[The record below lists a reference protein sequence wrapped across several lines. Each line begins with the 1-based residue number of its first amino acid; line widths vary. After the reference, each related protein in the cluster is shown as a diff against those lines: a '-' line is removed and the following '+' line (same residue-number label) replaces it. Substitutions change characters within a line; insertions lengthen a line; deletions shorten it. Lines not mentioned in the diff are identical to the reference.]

1 MNFKKLLSTLLL
13 GTVLSFST
21 ITAEEVGQEYELTGI
36 TDYDENGN
44 KIYVKNNEI
53 EGWYEYDENNRMT
66 HSQIHSFWEGDYEE
80 IERWYSYD
88 SEGKLFGVRFN
99 GGEEWYDYN
108 SKKHT
113 LVIHTTTGDSEWKY
127 DCDENW
133 NRLHGT
139 NGYIE
144 WWNEYDSNGN
154 LILER
159 YIDGLTINYEYD
171 SQNRLVKKIDHLQYI
186 TTYEYD
192 SNGNLA
198 VEDPNFDST
207 KYYFYTYWPNGKLKA
222 RRQFILKQSVIRSF
236 ILEKF

>member
-1 MNFKKLLSTLLL
+1 MNFKKLLSILLL
-13 GTVLSFST
+13 GTALSFTT

-36 TDYDENGN
+36 TDYDESGN
-44 KIYVKNNEI
+44 IIYEKNDENEC
-53 EGWYEYDENNRMT
+53 WYEYDENNRMT
-66 HSQIHSFWEGDYEE
+66 HSQINSAWESDSEGS
-80 IERWYSYD
+80 ERWYSYD

-133 NRLHGT
+133 NRLYGT

-144 WWNEYDSNGN
+144 WWKKYDSNGN
-154 LILER
+154 LISEGDT
-159 YIDGLTINYEYD
+159 DGFSIQYEYD
-171 SQNRLVKKIDHLQYI
+171 SQNRLVKKIEPMQYI

-198 VEDPNFDST
+198 VENPNFAST

-222 RRQFILKQSVIRSF
+222 CRQFTLQ
-236 ILEKF
+236 

>member
-1 MNFKKLLSTLLL
+1 MNFKKLLSILLL
-13 GTVLSFST
+13 GTVFSFT
-21 ITAEEVGQEYELTGI
+21 TLTAEEVGQEYELTGI

-44 KIYVKNNEI
+44 IIYEKNDENEC
-53 EGWYEYDENNRMT
+53 WYEYDENNRMT
-66 HSQIHSFWEGDYEE
+66 HSQINSAWESDSEG

-88 SEGKLFGVRFN
+88 SEGKLFGVRFD

-127 DCDENW
+127 ECDENW
-133 NRLHGT
+133 NRLYGT

-144 WWNEYDSNGN
+144 WWKKYDSNGN
-154 LILER
+154 LISEGDT
-159 YIDGLTINYEYD
+159 DGFTINYEYD
-171 SQNRLVKKIDHLQYI
+171 SQNRLIKKIEPMQYI

-192 SNGNLA
+192 SNGNLS
-198 VEDPNFDST
+198 VENPNFAST

-222 RRQFILKQSVIRSF
+222 RRQFVLK
-236 ILEKF
+236 